1 MNAFLAKPKVLIVD
15 DKAQHLFTI
24 GRLLKKL
31 DVQVLQATSGSEALS
46 LTLEHD
52 FCLAIVD
59 VQMPEMSSYELVEL
73 WRGNAS
79 TADLPV
85 VFISGIRTDEYR
97 HRKAFDTGGAVD
109 FLSKPFLPEILLA
122 KVRVFLELYHQ
133 KLKAREL
140 AEELNTKSK
149 ALAQAQRELEEARSA
164 LSKRAARVL

>member
-1 MNAFLAKPKVLIVD
+1 MNAALSKPKVLVVD
-15 DKAQHLFTI
+15 DKAQHLFTV

-31 DVQVLQATSGSEALS
+31 DVEIVQATSGSEALS
-46 LTLEHD
+46 STLEHD
-52 FCLAIVD
+52 FCVAVVD
-59 VQMPEMSSYELVEL
+59 VQMPEMSGYELVEL